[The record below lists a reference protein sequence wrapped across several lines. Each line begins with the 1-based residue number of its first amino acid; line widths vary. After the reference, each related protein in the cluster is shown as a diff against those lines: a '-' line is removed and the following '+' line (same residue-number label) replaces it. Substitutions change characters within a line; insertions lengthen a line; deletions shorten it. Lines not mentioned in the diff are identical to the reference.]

1 MNKNKNNL
9 IGMMTVL
16 VLFLSVLILVSGC
29 SPNGTD
35 QSADSNSQAPT
46 EKQTSNDPSPIAQIG
61 QDQAFYDFYHQVAIN
76 QTKAEVNTALGVE
89 PFIDADGTHTYTDP
103 ATDYALNV
111 VYSDSDVV
119 TMKIL
124 IPPVGGDDWF
134 NQNTANV
141 SESQV
146 PSILED
152 MTYEEV
158 KTILG
163 SDGLEMGVMAYP
175 GSPDQVIYLLFWFN
189 PDLSSIAVTF
199 DSDRGKVLTA
209 DYTPA

>member
-1 MNKNKNNL
+1 MKKKKL
-9 IGMMTVL
+9 LSLMPAL
-16 VLFLSVLILVSGC
+16 VVFLSLLILVTGC
-29 SPNGTD
+29 FPKEAETPD
-35 QSADSNSQAPT
+35 DSDSLTPS
-46 EKQTSNDPSPIAQIG
+46 EKETRVEASPIGKIG

-76 QTKAEVNTALGVE
+76 QTKTEVNTALGVE